1 MRDPYRRTPQ
11 QSQSFDPTPLL
22 ECNDISHCQM
32 ARRHVCAV
40 ALVPLGLT
48 QPDTDKE
55 LVRCCLARMQHH
67 RSVSVQTDSRHCHGF
82 PPLGLTRTALYLY
95 GSSYPGRHPPSGAS
109 VSYSGQYSTLWP
121 WQPRSCSPV
130 PLHSLNLHLA
140 RTFVLPCHRH
150 LQRPVARPDSAPGA
164 PRHQSPPSGPA
175 PWVRRRPCPPPRNA
189 SPLDRDRSVPPGSR

>member
-22 ECNDISHCQM
+22 LCNDISHCQM

-48 QPDTDKE
+48 QPDTDRE

-82 PPLGLTRTALYLY
+82 PPLGLTRTALPCTCMDLRTQADILQAERRYRIVV
-95 GSSYPGRHPPSGAS
+95 STPRCGRINPS
-109 VSYSGQYSTLWP
+109 L
-121 WQPRSCSPV
+121 RIRV
-130 PLHSLNLHLA
+130 PTHTKIKRELDWLFAFVCVLGDQSLGGHQNQA
-140 RTFVLPCHRH
+140 R
-150 LQRPVARPDSAPGA
+150 A
-164 PRHQSPPSGPA
+164 
-175 PWVRRRPCPPPRNA
+175 
-189 SPLDRDRSVPPGSR
+189 

>member
-22 ECNDISHCQM
+22 LCNDISHCQM

-48 QPDTDKE
+48 QPDTDRE

-95 GSSYPGRHPPSGAS
+95 GSSCPDRHPPSGAS

-121 WQPRSCSPV
+121 WQPRFES
-130 PLHSLNLHLA
+130 
-140 RTFVLPCHRH
+140 
-150 LQRPVARPDSAPGA
+150 GY
-164 PRHQSPPSGPA
+164 RHQNKNKQLSESLHTKIK
-175 PWVRRRPCPPPRNA
+175 RE
-189 SPLDRDRSVPPGSR
+189 LDWLFIFVCDTTPKSSESLTGFLFLCVCSVIKV

>member
-22 ECNDISHCQM
+22 LCNDISHCQM

-67 RSVSVQTDSRHCHGF
+67 RSVSVQTDSRHCHWL
-82 PPLGLTRTALYLY
+82 PPLGLTMTALYLY
-95 GSSYPGRHPPSGAS
+95 GSSCVGRHPPIGAS

-121 WQPRSCSPV
+121 WQPRFESGYRHTPKSSKSLTGFLLFLCVCSAIKV
-130 PLHSLNLHLA
+130 QDSDSLPLAALSFLH
-140 RTFVLPCHRH
+140 VN
-150 LQRPVARPDSAPGA
+150 PGE
-164 PRHQSPPSGPA
+164 G
-175 PWVRRRPCPPPRNA
+175 
-189 SPLDRDRSVPPGSR
+189 LEDDELEE